1 MSWSVTVEVTDC
13 ASASMFLAGAKI
25 DMAGVELGVT
35 DGSGRYTATLD
46 DYQTPAIFKI
56 SKDGP
61 NYYVAANLVVN
72 RGPGPNPVQSASA
85 CLKHPD
91 TIPPGVDPNV
101 GGQSGGSNP
110 SGGCFIVTAT
120 TGSPESVEV
129 NRLREL
135 RDRVSTASTFGA
147 QLIDVI
153 YSEYAQFSPRVA
165 AELEDDEASREA
177 VLQLVV
183 RPLLAWYTLA
193 GTLGLERADQET
205 VSQAVQDVVNACPR
219 YMGRP
224 VVTMLEALRSGE
236 ALPEHA
242 PPLVLDLVPRVAHLP
257 YASWAILDPLIR
269 AWRSATDN
277 LDVVE
282 EVAQWLAS
290 APLESLA
297 PASDPKQ
304 LDRELAVLADFLN
317 FRPTGRR
324 QLGERLV
331 AAWPD
336 AAGALAHAGFVS

>member
-1 MSWSVTVEVTDC
+1 MSWSVTVEVSDC
-13 ASASMFLAGAKI
+13 SSPATHIAGATIK
-25 DMAGVELGVT
+25 MTGVALGTT

-46 DYQTPAIFKI
+46 DYQTPAIFEV
-56 SKDGP
+56 SVVGSH
-61 NYYVAANLVVN
+61 YYVAANLEVN
-72 RGPGPNPVQSASA
+72 KDTDQGQVKQV
-85 CLKHPD
+85 CLQHPD
-91 TIPPGVDPNV
+91 TIPDGVDPNV

-135 RDRVSTASTFGA
+135 RDRVSTASQVGA
-147 QLIDVI
+147 QLIDTI
-153 YSEYAQFSPRVA
+153 YGEYAQFSPRVA
-165 AELEDDEASREA
+165 AELEHDEASREA

-193 GTLGLERADQET
+193 GTLGLEDANRET
-205 VSQAVQDVVNACPR
+205 ISQAVRDVVNACPR

-236 ALPEHA
+236 ALPDSA

-304 LDRELAVLADFLN
+304 LDRELAVLADFLD
-317 FRPTGRR
+317 FRPMARR
-324 QLGERLV
+324 QLGERLSTT
-331 AAWPD
+331 WPD
-336 AAGALAHAGFVS
+336 AAGALEHAGFVS

>member
-1 MSWSVTVEVTDC
+1 MAWAVTLQVVDC
-13 ASASMFLAGAKI
+13 ASPSKLLSGAT
-25 DMAGVELGVT
+25 VYSPYL
-35 DGSGRYTATLD
+35 
-46 DYQTPAIFKI
+46 TPATGYTDANGEYIIAADDSYDFIVVTIGKAENEPC
-56 SKDGP
+56 KDKKVNPTGDP
-61 NYYVAANLVVN
+61 GYINKNFNVDKANN
-72 RGPGPNPVQSASA
+72 GKVQQV
-85 CLKHPD
+85 CLNKAPWPD
-91 TIPPGVDPNV
+91 CTQTGL
-101 GGQSGGSNP
+101 S
-110 SGGCFIVTAT
+110 CFIVTAT

-135 RDRVSTASTFGA
+135 RDRVSTASQFGA
-147 QLIDVI
+147 QLIDTI
-153 YSEYAQFSPRVA
+153 YGEYAQFSPRVA

-193 GTLGLERADQET
+193 GTLGLEDANRET
-205 VSQAVQDVVNACPR
+205 ISQAVRDVVNACPR
-219 YMGRP
+219 YMGRS

-242 PPLVLDLVPRVAHLP
+242 PPLVFDLVPRVAHLP

-277 LDVVE
+277 LDLIE
-282 EVAQWLAS
+282 EVAQWLSS

-304 LDRELAVLADFLN
+304 LDRELAVLADFLD
-317 FRPTGRR
+317 FRPMARR

-336 AAGALAHAGFVS
+336 AAGALEHAGFVS

>member
-1 MSWSVTVEVTDC
+1 MSWSVTVEVSDC
-13 ASASMFLAGAKI
+13 GSPATHIAGATIK
-25 DMAGVELGVT
+25 MTSVVLGTT

-46 DYQTPAIFKI
+46 DYQTPAIFEV
-56 SKDGP
+56 SVVGSH
-61 NYYVAANLVVN
+61 YYVAANLEVN
-72 RGPGPNPVQSASA
+72 KDTDQGQVKQV
-85 CLKHPD
+85 CLQHPD
-91 TIPPGVDPNV
+91 TIPDGVDPNV

-135 RDRVSTASTFGA
+135 RDRVSTASQVGA
-147 QLIDVI
+147 QLIDTI
-153 YSEYAQFSPRVA
+153 YGEYAQFSPRVA
-165 AELEDDEASREA
+165 AELEHDEASREA

-193 GTLGLERADQET
+193 GTLGLEDANRET
-205 VSQAVQDVVNACPR
+205 ISQAVRDVVNACPR

-236 ALPEHA
+236 ALPDSA

-304 LDRELAVLADFLN
+304 LDRELAVLADFLD
-317 FRPTGRR
+317 FRPMARR
-324 QLGERLV
+324 QLGERLSTT
-331 AAWPD
+331 WPD
-336 AAGALAHAGFVS
+336 AAGALEHAGFVS